1 MRQPSNRKIRVRM
14 KMSIKR
20 MLNSKKAISPILAT
34 LLLIV
39 IAVAAIV
46 VTYAWITTYMGTTTQ
61 QAGFMPYKA
70 NVAFVTGTPEK
81 ITIDIGNS
89 GTSSGNIVQ
98 VYFGISPSA

>member
-1 MRQPSNRKIRVRM
+1 
-14 KMSIKR
+14 MSIKR

-46 VTYAWITTYMGTTTQ
+46 VTYAWITTYIGNTTQ

-70 NVAFVTGTPEK
+70 NVAFRVRVG
-81 ITIDIGNS
+81 IDRHRQLWDLKRRN
-89 GTSSGNIVQ
+89 SSGLRRR
-98 VYFGISPSA
+98 FGFNTGKQND